1 MVLRKILALALVVI
15 LAHPQPLL
23 ALSLIGT
30 VKTNAEHTYAVWNS
44 KSKLLAVG
52 LYWRSVLVGKYY
64 SELAI
69 VSSNG
74 SVVWVSGKIKGFIH
88 PLWSN
93 DGRLLAFRVEDS
105 FENYDIAV
113 YDVVKGKIIGKFSAK
128 SYENVGPISWSPKG
142 NQITFP
148 IHNIARE
155 SVRIVSYNPDFT
167 DRMWESREI
176 ENTSITWVSWNNRGN
191 NVASLALTFSKQTF
205 TVAGKV
211 IMLNGSGG
219 ILWENKLFE
228 IAPEEPHILV
238 AKWDRNGELL
248 AVLFVTPKVA
258 EVRIYDGNGVLN
270 GRYVIASNIGNVS
283 YVSAVLDWSPNG
295 SLSLAVSYSYININ
309 ESLSKLAVMDSRG
322 NIIWKTTFNSLISY
336 LSWNPSGHILATTIQ
351 EPGGKYMLYFFN
363 SEGQIVC
370 KDNVDGFYISW
381 LSNESLVISG
391 LNQILFYSLKGGERG
406 FEIDLE
412 ELAGENRIPY
422 TQLLIALSLL
432 AVFVLAVLIRRR
444 K

>member
-1 MVLRKILALALVVI
+1 MVLRKILALALVAI
-15 LAHPQPLL
+15 FALPQPLL
-23 ALSLIGT
+23 ALNLIGT
-30 VKTNAEHTYAVWNS
+30 VKTNAEYTYAVWNS
-44 KSKLLAVG
+44 KSKLLAIG

-69 VSSNG
+69 ISSNG
-74 SVVWVSGKIKGFIH
+74 SVVWVSGKIKGFVH

-113 YDVVKGKIIGKFSAK
+113 YDVAKGKIIGKFSTK

-148 IHNIARE
+148 IHDIARE
-155 SVRIVSYNPDFT
+155 IVRVVSYNPEFSDKI
-167 DRMWESREI
+167 WESSGI
-176 ENTSITWVSWNNRGN
+176 ENASITWISWNNRGN
-191 NVASLALTFSKQTF
+191 RVASLALTFSKQTF
-205 TVAGKV
+205 TVTGKA
-211 IMLNGSGG
+211 IMLNGNGRV
-219 ILWENKLFE
+219 LWEKKLFE

-248 AVLFVTPKVA
+248 AILFVTPKVA
-258 EVRIYDGNGVLN
+258 EVRIYDENVILN
-270 GRYVIASNIGNVS
+270 RRHVIASNIGNVS

-309 ESLSKLAVMDSRG
+309 ESLSKLAIIDDRG

-336 LSWNPSGHILATTIQ
+336 LSWNPSGHILAITTQ
-351 EPGGKYMLYFFN
+351 EPDGKYMLYLFN
-363 SEGQIVC
+363 SEGQIIC
-370 KDNVDGFYISW
+370 REHVDGFYISW

-422 TQLLIALSLL
+422 THLLIALSLL

>member
-1 MVLRKILALALVVI
+1 MVLRKILALALVAI
-15 LAHPQPLL
+15 FAFPQPLL

-44 KSKLLAVG
+44 KSKLLAIG
-52 LYWRSVLVGKYY
+52 LYWRSALAGKYY

-69 VSSNG
+69 ISGNG
-74 SVVWVSGKIKGFIH
+74 SVVWVSGKIKGFVH

-105 FENYDIAV
+105 FENYDIAI

-128 SYENVGPISWSPKG
+128 PYENIGPISWSPKG

-148 IHNIARE
+148 VHDIARE
-155 SVRIVSYNPDFT
+155 NVRIVSYNPDFT
-167 DRMWESREI
+167 DKIWESREI
-176 ENTSITWVSWNNRGN
+176 ENTSITWVSWNNRGSS
-191 NVASLALTFSKQTF
+191 VASLALTFSKQTF
-205 TVAGKV
+205 TVAGKA
-211 IMLNGSGG
+211 IILSYDGR

-238 AKWDRNGELL
+238 AKWDRNGKLL
-248 AVLFVTPKVA
+248 AILFITPKAA
-258 EVRIYDGNGVLN
+258 EVRIYDGNGVLY

-283 YVSAVLDWSPNG
+283 YVSAILDWSPNG
-295 SLSLAVSYSYININ
+295 SLSLAASYSYNN
-309 ESLSKLAVMDSRG
+309 ESLSKLAVIDCQG

-336 LSWNPSGHILATTIQ
+336 LSWNPLGHILAVTTL
-351 EPGGKYMLYFFN
+351 EPNGKYMLYLFN
-363 SEGQIVC
+363 TEGQITC
-370 KDNVDGFYISW
+370 KYHVDGFYISW
-381 LSNESLVISG
+381 LPNESLVISG
-391 LNQILFYSLKGGERG
+391 LNRILFYSLKGGERG

-412 ELAGENRIPY
+412 ESAGENRIPY
-422 TQLLIALSLL
+422 TQLLFALLLL
-432 AVFVLAVLIRRR
+432 AVFVLAVLIKRR